1 MENNIA
7 LKTKSPENTNTNSEF
22 DVNQYYNSVK
32 ELKQLIDVFSNE
44 LDNLNNTFIGLK
56 EGNLSN
62 ELTAVRRDEL
72 LNHLSSKKESFNNL
86 YNGFIDSLSND
97 ISKVD
102 KIRINSSVN
111 TNIFKDYLEEQRD
124 DSPINTSQL
133 FHKMHK

>member
-7 LKTKSPENTNTNSEF
+7 LKTKNPENTYTNREF
-22 DVNQYYNSVK
+22 DVNQYYDSVK

-44 LDNLNNTFIGLK
+44 LDSLNNTFIELK

-72 LNHLSSKKESFNNL
+72 LNHLSSEKESFNNL
-86 YNGFIDSLSND
+86 YNGFIDALTND

>member
-1 MENNIA
+1 MENNIV
-7 LKTKSPENTNTNSEF
+7 LKTKNPENTYTNSEF
-22 DVNQYYNSVK
+22 DVNQYYDSVK

-44 LDNLNNTFIGLK
+44 LDSLNNTFIELK

-72 LNHLSSKKESFNNL
+72 LNHLSSEKESFNNL
-86 YNGFIDSLSND
+86 YNGFIDALTND

>member
-7 LKTKSPENTNTNSEF
+7 LKTKNPENTYTNSEF
-22 DVNQYYNSVK
+22 DVNQYYDSVK

-44 LDNLNNTFIGLK
+44 LDSLNNTFIELK

-72 LNHLSSKKESFNNL
+72 LNHLLSEKESFNNL
-86 YNGFIDSLSND
+86 YNGFIDALTND

>member
-7 LKTKSPENTNTNSEF
+7 LKTKNPENTHTNREF
-22 DVNQYYNSVK
+22 DVNQYYDSVK

-44 LDNLNNTFIGLK
+44 LDSLNNTFIELK

-72 LNHLSSKKESFNNL
+72 LNHLSSEKESFNNL
-86 YNGFIDSLSND
+86 YNGFIDALTND